1 MLKLYSKCFQLNNI
15 KRAIKTV
22 LSHSGS
28 KTSGPDKIN
37 RQSNIS
43 EERFI
48 REIKLRL
55 RRYKS
60 VNSRKIKI
68 PKDNGQFRELTII
81 NIFDRMAQQCVYQ
94 IINPILEQNM
104 SKYSYGFRL
113 AISAKIPVS
122 KACSSIVNNK
132 EIYTVEIDFEK
143 CFDNIPLDK
152 ALDSLRLLGIN
163 DGKLIKTIK
172 HLMWTTKDYSG
183 VGLSQGTVLGPILAN
198 CYLTRL
204 DQFMEENFILDKVD
218 SAYCHNYS
226 AHKGHWVQWHNKRHK
241 KLHCKY
247 YRYADDA
254 LILCKNKEEQDY
266 INTMVREFI
275 AKNLDIA
282 INETKTKLGR
292 NKFDFLGFKL
302 KKNGH
307 NVWIKI
313 KDEAKLKAKIREFK
327 FNNCREV
334 DDFLKWLCGILNYF
348 DIVND
353 AENILEYIT
362 HRLYERS
369 RKNNNILIKI
379 EGTCKYKYGIGNG
392 RYRII
397 DVYSLRKNTKL
408 SFKEYLFK
416 SSWIR
421 ERELLKSRTT
431 SSEYRMFLWTLFTRQ
446 KGINPIT
453 KKKLEITDLVI
464 HHIKPKSKG
473 GNDNPD
479 NLILID
485 SETHKQIHGKEK
497 CNAEIEKYRKHLK

>member
-1 MLKLYSKCFQLNNI
+1 
-15 KRAIKTV
+15 
-22 LSHSGS
+22 
-28 KTSGPDKIN
+28 
-37 RQSNIS
+37 
-43 EERFI
+43 
-48 REIKLRL
+48 
-55 RRYKS
+55 
-60 VNSRKIKI
+60 
-68 PKDNGQFRELTII
+68 
-81 NIFDRMAQQCVYQ
+81 MAQQCVYQ

-104 SKYSYGFRL
+104 SKHSYGFRL

-152 ALDSLRLLGIN
+152 ALDSLHLLGIN

-172 HLMWTTKDYSG
+172 HLMWTTKEYSG

-226 AHKGHWVQWHNKRHK
+226 AHKGHWVQWHRKRHK

-247 YRYADDA
+247 YRYADDT
-254 LILCKNKEEQDY
+254 LILCKNKEEQEY
-266 INTMVREFI
+266 INSMVREFI

-282 INETKTKLGR
+282 INEAKTKLGR

-307 NVWIKI
+307 NVWINI
-313 KDEAKLKAKIREFK
+313 KDEAKIKAKVKEFK
-327 FNNCREV
+327 FNNCTEV
-334 DDFLKWLCGILNYF
+334 DDFLKRLCGILNYF

-353 AENILEYIT
+353 AGNILEYIS

-369 RKNNNILIKI
+369 KKNNNILIKI

-408 SFKEYLFK
+408 SFKEYLYK

-431 SSEYRMFLWTLFTRQ
+431 SSEYRMFLWALFTRQ
-446 KGINPIT
+446 SGINPIT
-453 KKKLEITDLVI
+453 KKKLEIKDLVI

-473 GNDNPD
+473 GNDNLD

>member
-1 MLKLYSKCFQLNNI
+1 MLKLYSKCFQPDNI
-15 KRAIKTV
+15 RRAIKTV

-37 RQSNIS
+37 RKSNIS

-60 VNSRKIKI
+60 VNSRKVKI
-68 PKDNGQFRELTII
+68 PKGNGQFRELTII
-81 NIFDRMAQQCVYQ
+81 NLFDRMAQQCVYQ

-104 SKYSYGFRL
+104 SKHSYGFRL

-163 DGKLIKTIK
+163 DAKLIKTIK
-172 HLMWTTKDYSG
+172 HLMWTTKEYSG

-198 CYLTRL
+198 CYLTCL
-204 DQFMEENFILDKVD
+204 DRFMEENFILDKVD

-226 AHKGHWVQWHNKRHK
+226 THKGHWVQWHHKRHK
-241 KLHCKY
+241 KLYCKY
-247 YRYADDA
+247 YRYADDT
-254 LILCKNKEEQDY
+254 LILCKNKEEQEY
-266 INTMVREFI
+266 INSMVREFI
-275 AKNLDIA
+275 DNNLDIA
-282 INETKTKLGR
+282 INEAKTKLGR

-313 KDEAKLKAKIREFK
+313 KDEAKIKKKVKEFK
-327 FNNCREV
+327 FNNCTEV
-334 DDFLKWLCGILNYF
+334 DDFFKWLCGILNYF

-353 AENILEYIT
+353 AGNILEYIS

-379 EGTCKYKYGIGNG
+379 EDTCKYKYSIGNG

-408 SFKEYLFK
+408 SFKEYLYK

-421 ERELLKSRTT
+421 ERELLTSRTT
-431 SSEYRMFLWTLFTRQ
+431 SSEYRMFLWALFTRQ
-446 KGINPIT
+446 SGINPIT
-453 KKKLEITDLVI
+453 KKKLEINNLVI
-464 HHIKPKSKG
+464 HHIKPKSTG
-473 GNDNPD
+473 GNDNLD
-479 NLILID
+479 NLVLID
-485 SETHKQIHGKEK
+485 SETHKKIHGKEK